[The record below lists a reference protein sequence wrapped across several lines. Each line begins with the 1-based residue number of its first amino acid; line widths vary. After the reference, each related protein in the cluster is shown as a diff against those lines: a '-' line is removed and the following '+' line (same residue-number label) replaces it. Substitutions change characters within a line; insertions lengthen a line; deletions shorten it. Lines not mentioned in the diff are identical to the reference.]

1 MGIAKLIAKAALRAG
16 DGDGVRL
23 GGKGA
28 TKSGADNANRWTP
41 SLTSDVVKSQKA
53 DTAKIKKG
61 LDAAADNVDNNRSR
75 LSQQLAGGRATTRT
89 AGRVG
94 AVAATGAFAYDQG
107 SRANEANI
115 RAGEDKKAASAPAP
129 AKKAAPAP
137 APMSMKD
144 DAPAKKADEKKKEAK
159 KASSKLE
166 APRSSVRE
174 GKNNNIDDDTRKRA
188 LDSIK
193 NFNKGG
199 MVKKCK

>member
-1 MGIAKLIAKAALRAG
+1 MGIAKLIAKGLSKAG
-16 DGDGVRL
+16 DGARV

-89 AGRVG
+89 AGRAG
-94 AVAATGAFAYDQG
+94 ALAATGVFAYDQG
-107 SRANEANI
+107 SRANEANS
-115 RAGEDKKAASAPAP
+115 RSGEAKKAASAPAP

-137 APMSMKD
+137 MSMKD
-144 DAPAKKADEKKKEAK
+144 DAPANKADEKKKEVK

-199 MVKKCK
+199 MVKCK

>member
-1 MGIAKLIAKAALRAG
+1 MGIAKLIAKGLSKAG
-16 DGDGVRL
+16 DGARV

-75 LSQQLAGGRATTRT
+75 LSQQLAGGRAVTRT
-89 AGRVG
+89 AGRAG
-94 AVAATGAFAYDQG
+94 ALAATGVFAYDQG
-107 SRANEANI
+107 SRANEANS
-115 RAGEDKKAASAPAP
+115 RAGEAKKAASAPAP
-129 AKKAAPAP
+129 AKKAAP

-144 DAPAKKADEKKKEAK
+144 DAPAKKADEKKKDVK